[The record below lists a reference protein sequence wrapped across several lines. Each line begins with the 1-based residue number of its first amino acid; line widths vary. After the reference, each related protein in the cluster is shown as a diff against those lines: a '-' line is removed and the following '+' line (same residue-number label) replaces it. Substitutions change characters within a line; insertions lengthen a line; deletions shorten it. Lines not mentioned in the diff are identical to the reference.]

1 MNDSEKNKKVYE
13 ILKTVLIKQI
23 SRREGIDKLISEG
36 GLSEGYAEILIGIFH
51 KLYNGEEFKRTL
63 GAQLLDDLLNNL
75 LNDQG
80 KERLEIALFGL
91 RKHLDYR
98 RLKKESKLS
107 RIYQDYL
114 YIVEENAMID
124 DFQKFINEAKDDE
137 LQKIQVWIN
146 QRKNQNKFKLSLLKK
161 YNSQCLISKIKIPE
175 LIEAAHIFPHSKSGQ
190 NNIANGILL
199 RSDLHTLFDC
209 GLLSINPENFK
220 VIIDKS
226 LQKTEYQK
234 FHDLKVDLCE
244 ESKEFLLLKYSHCPN
259 DRK

>member
-1 MNDSEKNKKVYE
+1 MSDSEMNKKIYE
-13 ILKTVLIKQI
+13 VLKTVLTKQI
-23 SRREGIDKLISEG
+23 SRHEGIDKLISEG

-75 LNDQG
+75 LNDHG
-80 KERLEIALFGL
+80 KERLKIALFGL

-98 RLKKESKLS
+98 QLKKESKLS
-107 RIYQDYL
+107 RIYQEYL
-114 YIVEENAMID
+114 YIVEENNMID
-124 DFQKFINEAKDDE
+124 DFQKFIKEAKDDE
-137 LQKIQVWIN
+137 LNKIQVWIN
-146 QRKNQNKFKLSLLKK
+146 QRKNQSKFKLNLLKK

-175 LIEAAHIFPHSKSGQ
+175 LIEAAHIYPHSKSGQ

-199 RSDLHTLFDC
+199 RSDLHILFDY
-209 GLLSINPENFK
+209 GFLSINLENFK

-226 LQKTEYQK
+226 LEKTEYQK

-244 ESKEFLLLKYSHCPN
+244 ESKEFLLLKYFHLDN
-259 DRK
+259 ERK